1 MSTVQSALTL
11 IVFAAVIIAIAF
23 DVMDMVVA
31 ALLGVAVLIFS
42 GVYSARDVAAVA
54 DASGGSLALLF
65 GGMVVVRVLAPTGL
79 FEWVGRKYLRLTR
92 GSGKRFLIGLVFL
105 VAILCSV
112 LPNATTVVL
121 VAPIILRV
129 ARTLEIDFVPA
140 LILTALVSNTAGL
153 LTLVGDPATFL
164 VGSTIGMT
172 FGGYLRKVSLGGA
185 LNLVALFLIVPWLLR
200 DIWSVRRELPA
211 DLPPARITRPLSAV
225 LALLVLA
232 VMLLLFLFGQDM
244 PQEIAPPA
252 AAIIAAALG
261 LLAVQAMRDEPVGD
275 VVRDVDWKTLLFIG
289 LLFGLVDAVS
299 KTGVLQSCSQLL
311 HDAFGRHFLG
321 AAMVVLL
328 GIAVVSALLANIPVV
343 AAALLAV
350 KGYLVLTELVPDQAL
365 DPTYTA
371 WPAETLPLF
380 IALMFG
386 GTLGGNATLIGAAA
400 NVVSVGICAAN
411 GRPVSF
417 VGFMR
422 YGVPMVTVQLT
433 VSALYVLALHFVLG
447 R

>member
-1 MSTVQSALTL
+1 MTTVQSAVTL
-11 IVFAAVIIAIAF
+11 VVFAAVILAIVL

-31 ALLGVAVLIFS
+31 ALLGVATLIFF
-42 GVYSARDVAAVA
+42 GVYSSRDVAAVA

-79 FEWVGRKYLRLTR
+79 FEWVGSKYLHLTR

-121 VAPIILRV
+121 IAPVILRV
-129 ARTLEIDFVPA
+129 ARTLDIDFVPA

-164 VGSTIGMT
+164 VGSAIGMT
-172 FGGYLRKVSLGGA
+172 FGEYLRQVSLGGA

-200 DIWSVRRELPA
+200 DVWSVRRELPA
-211 DLPPARITRPLSAV
+211 DLPPARITRPTSAA

-232 VMLLLFLFGQDM
+232 VMLLLFLFGEVT

-261 LLAVQAMRDEPVGD
+261 LLAVQAMREETVGD
-275 VVRDVDWKTLLFIG
+275 IVRDVDWKTLLFIA
-289 LLFGLVDAVS
+289 LLFGLVAAVS
-299 KTGVLQSCSQLL
+299 KTGILQSGSQLL
-311 HDAFGRHFLG
+311 HDTFGRHLLM

-328 GIAVVSALLANIPVV
+328 GIGLTSALLANIPLV
-343 AAALLAV
+343 AAGLLGV
-350 KGYLVLTELVPDQAL
+350 KGYLIIAGLVPDQAL
-365 DPTYTA
+365 EPTFTA
-371 WPAETLPLF
+371 WPPETLPLF

-386 GTLGGNATLIGAAA
+386 GTLGGNATLIGASA

-422 YGVPMVTVQLT
+422 YGVPVVAVQLV
-433 VSALYVLALHFVLG
+433 VSALYMLALHFVRG

>member
-371 WPAETLPLF
+371 WPPETLPLF

>member
-1 MSTVQSALTL
+1 MTTVQSAVTL
-11 IVFAAVIIAIAF
+11 VVFAAVILAIVL

-31 ALLGVAVLIFS
+31 ALLGVATLIFF

-79 FEWVGRKYLRLTR
+79 FEWVGSKYLHLTR

-121 VAPIILRV
+121 IAPVILRV
-129 ARTLEIDFVPA
+129 ARTLDIDFVPA
-140 LILTALVSNTAGL
+140 LILTAVVSNTAGL

-164 VGSTIGMT
+164 VGNAIGMT
-172 FGGYLRKVSLGGA
+172 FGEYLRRMSLGGA

-200 DIWSVRRELPA
+200 DVWSVRRELPA
-211 DLPPARITRPLSAV
+211 DLAPARITRPTSAA

-232 VMLLLFLFGQDM
+232 VMLLLFLFGEAT

-261 LLAVQAMRDEPVGD
+261 LLAVQAMREETVGD
-275 VVRDVDWKTLLFIG
+275 IVRDVDWKTLLFIA

-299 KTGVLQSCSQLL
+299 KTGVLQSGSQLL
-311 HDAFGRHFLG
+311 HDTFGRHLLM

-328 GIAVVSALLANIPVV
+328 GIGLTSALLANIPLV
-343 AAALLAV
+343 AAGLLGV
-350 KGYLVLTELVPDQAL
+350 KGYLIIAGLVPDQAL
-365 DPTYTA
+365 EPTFTA
-371 WPAETLPLF
+371 WPPETLPLF

-386 GTLGGNATLIGAAA
+386 GTLGGNATLIGASA

-422 YGVPMVTVQLT
+422 YGVPVVAVQLV
-433 VSALYVLALHFVLG
+433 VSALYMLALHFVLG

>member
-1 MSTVQSALTL
+1 MSIVQSTLTL
-11 IVFAAVIIAIAF
+11 VVFAAVIVAIAF

-31 ALLGVAVLIFS
+31 ALLGVATLIFF
-42 GVYSARDVAAVA
+42 GVYSAKDVAAVA
-54 DASGGSLALLF
+54 DASSGSLALLF

-79 FEWVGRKYLRLTR
+79 FEWVGSKYLRLTR

-121 VAPIILRV
+121 VAPVILRV

-140 LILTALVSNTAGL
+140 LILTAIVSNTAGL

-164 VGSTIGMT
+164 VGSAIGMT
-172 FGGYLRKVSLGGA
+172 FGAYLRQVSLGGA

-200 DIWSVRRELPA
+200 DVWSVRRELPA
-211 DLPPARITRPLSAV
+211 DLPPARITRPVSAA
-225 LALLVLA
+225 LALVVLA
-232 VMLLLFLFGQDM
+232 VMLLLFLFGEVI
-244 PQEIAPPA
+244 PQGIAPPA

-261 LLAVQAMRDEPVGD
+261 LLAVQAMREEPVGD
-275 VVRDVDWKTLLFIG
+275 IVRDVDWKTLLFIT
-289 LLFGLVDAVS
+289 LLFGLVAAVG
-299 KTGVLQSCSQLL
+299 KTGILQSCSELL
-311 HDAFGRHFLG
+311 HDTFGRQLLM

-328 GIAVVSALLANIPVV
+328 GIGLTSALLANIPLV
-343 AAALLAV
+343 AAGLLAV
-350 KGYLVLTELVPDQAL
+350 KGYLVITELVPDQAL
-365 DPTYTA
+365 APTFTA
-371 WPAETLPLF
+371 WPPETLPLF

-386 GTLGGNATLIGAAA
+386 GTLGGNATLIGASA
-400 NVVSVGICAAN
+400 NVVSVGICATN

-417 VGFMR
+417 AGFMR
-422 YGVPMVTVQLT
+422 YGVPVVAVQLA
-433 VSALYVLALHFVLG
+433 VSALYVLGLYFMPG

>member
-1 MSTVQSALTL
+1 MTTVQSAVTL
-11 IVFAAVIIAIAF
+11 VVFAAVILAIVL

-31 ALLGVAVLIFS
+31 ALLGVATLIFF
-42 GVYSARDVAAVA
+42 GVYSSRDVAAVA

-79 FEWVGRKYLRLTR
+79 FEWVGSKYLHLTR

-121 VAPIILRV
+121 IAPVILRV
-129 ARTLEIDFVPA
+129 ARTLDIDFVPA

-164 VGSTIGMT
+164 VGSAIGMT
-172 FGGYLRKVSLGGA
+172 FGEYLRQVSLGGA

-200 DIWSVRRELPA
+200 DVWSVRRELPA
-211 DLPPARITRPLSAV
+211 DLPPARITRPTSAA

-232 VMLLLFLFGQDM
+232 VMLLLFLFGEVT

-261 LLAVQAMRDEPVGD
+261 LLAVQAMREETVGD
-275 VVRDVDWKTLLFIG
+275 IVRDVDWKTLLFIA
-289 LLFGLVDAVS
+289 LLFGLVAAVS
-299 KTGVLQSCSQLL
+299 KTGILQSGSQLL
-311 HDAFGRHFLG
+311 HDTFGRHLLM
-321 AAMVVLL
+321 AAMVVLV
-328 GIAVVSALLANIPVV
+328 GIGLTSALLANIPLV
-343 AAALLAV
+343 AAGLLGV
-350 KGYLVLTELVPDQAL
+350 KGYLIIAGLVPDQAL
-365 DPTYTA
+365 EPTFTA
-371 WPAETLPLF
+371 WPPETLPLF

-386 GTLGGNATLIGAAA
+386 GTLGGNATLIGASA

-422 YGVPMVTVQLT
+422 YGVPVVAVQLV
-433 VSALYVLALHFVLG
+433 VSALYMLALHFVRG

>member
-1 MSTVQSALTL
+1 MSIVQSTLTL
-11 IVFAAVIIAIAF
+11 VVFAAVIVAIAF

-31 ALLGVAVLIFS
+31 ALLGVATLIFF
-42 GVYSARDVAAVA
+42 GVYSAKDVAAVA
-54 DASGGSLALLF
+54 DASSGSLALLF

-79 FEWVGRKYLRLTR
+79 FEWVGSKYLRLTR

-121 VAPIILRV
+121 VAPVILRV

-140 LILTALVSNTAGL
+140 LILTAIVSNTAGL

-164 VGSTIGMT
+164 VGSAIGMT
-172 FGGYLRKVSLGGA
+172 FGAYLRQVSLGGA

-200 DIWSVRRELPA
+200 DVWSVRRELPA
-211 DLPPARITRPLSAV
+211 DLPPAHITRPMSAT

-232 VMLLLFLFGQDM
+232 VMLLLFLFGEEI
-244 PQEIAPPA
+244 PLEIAPPA

-261 LLAVQAMRDEPVGD
+261 LLAVQAMREESVGD
-275 VVRDVDWKTLLFIG
+275 IVRDVDWKTLLFIT
-289 LLFGLVDAVS
+289 LLFGLVGAIS
-299 KTGVLQSCSQLL
+299 KTGVLQSCSQVL
-311 HDAFGRHFLG
+311 HDTFGRHLLM

-328 GIAVVSALLANIPVV
+328 GIGLTSALLANIPLV
-343 AAALLAV
+343 AAGLLAV
-350 KGYLVLTELVPDQAL
+350 KGYLVITELVPDQAL
-365 DPTYTA
+365 EPTFTA
-371 WPAETLPLF
+371 WPPETLPLF

-386 GTLGGNATLIGAAA
+386 GTLGGNATLIGASA

-417 VGFMR
+417 AGFMR
-422 YGVPMVTVQLT
+422 YGVPVVAVQLA
-433 VSALYVLALHFVLG
+433 VSALYVLALHFMVG

>member
-1 MSTVQSALTL
+1 MTTVQSAVTL
-11 IVFAAVIIAIAF
+11 VVFAAVILAIVL

-31 ALLGVAVLIFS
+31 ALLGVATLIFF
-42 GVYSARDVAAVA
+42 GVYSSRDVAAVA

-79 FEWVGRKYLRLTR
+79 FEWVGSKYLHLTR

-121 VAPIILRV
+121 IAPVILRV
-129 ARTLEIDFVPA
+129 ARTLDIDFVPA
-140 LILTALVSNTAGL
+140 LILTAVVSNTAGL

-164 VGSTIGMT
+164 VGSAIGMT
-172 FGGYLRKVSLGGA
+172 FGEYLRQVSLGGA

-200 DIWSVRRELPA
+200 DVWSVRRELPA
-211 DLPPARITRPLSAV
+211 DLPPARITRPTSAA

-232 VMLLLFLFGQDM
+232 VMLLLFLFGEVT

-261 LLAVQAMRDEPVGD
+261 LLAVQAMREETVGD
-275 VVRDVDWKTLLFIG
+275 IVRDVDWKTLLFIA
-289 LLFGLVDAVS
+289 LLFGLVAAVS
-299 KTGVLQSCSQLL
+299 KTGILQSGSQLL
-311 HDAFGRHFLG
+311 HDTFGRHLLM
-321 AAMVVLL
+321 AAMVVLV
-328 GIAVVSALLANIPVV
+328 GIGLTSALLANIPLV
-343 AAALLAV
+343 AAGLLGV
-350 KGYLVLTELVPDQAL
+350 KGYLIIAGLVPDQAL
-365 DPTYTA
+365 EPTFTA
-371 WPAETLPLF
+371 WPPETLPLF

-386 GTLGGNATLIGAAA
+386 GTLGGNATLIGASA

-422 YGVPMVTVQLT
+422 YGVPVVAVQLV
-433 VSALYVLALHFVLG
+433 VSALYMLALHFVLG

>member
-1 MSTVQSALTL
+1 MDTVQTTPTL
-11 IVFAAVIIAIAF
+11 IVFAAVILAIAF

-31 ALLGVAVLIFS
+31 ALLGVAVLIFL
-42 GVYSARDVAAVA
+42 GVYSAKDVAAVA
-54 DASGGSLALLF
+54 DASSGSLALLF

-79 FEWVGRKYLRLTR
+79 FDWVGSKYLRLTR

-121 VAPIILRV
+121 IAPVILRV

-140 LILTALVSNTAGL
+140 LILTAIVSNTAGL

-164 VGSTIGMT
+164 VGSAIGMT
-172 FGGYLRKVSLGGA
+172 FGEYLRQVSLGGA

-200 DIWSVRRELPA
+200 DVWSVQRELPA
-211 DLPPARITRPLSAV
+211 DLPPAHITRPVSAT

-232 VMLLLFLFGQDM
+232 VMLLLFLFGEEI
-244 PQEIAPPA
+244 PLEIAPPA

-261 LLAVQAMRDEPVGD
+261 LLAVQAMREEPVGD
-275 VVRDVDWKTLLFIG
+275 IVRDVDWKTLLFIT
-289 LLFGLVDAVS
+289 LLFGLVGAIS
-299 KTGVLQSCSQLL
+299 KTGVLQSCSQVL
-311 HDAFGRHFLG
+311 HDTFGRHLLM

-328 GIAVVSALLANIPVV
+328 GIGLTSALLANIPLV
-343 AAALLAV
+343 AAGLLAV
-350 KGYLVLTELVPDQAL
+350 KGYLVITELVPDQAL
-365 DPTYTA
+365 EPTFTA
-371 WPAETLPLF
+371 WPPETLPLF

-386 GTLGGNATLIGAAA
+386 GTLGGNATLIGASA
-400 NVVSVGICAAN
+400 NIVSVGICAAN

-417 VGFMR
+417 AGFMR
-422 YGVPMVTVQLT
+422 YGVPVVAVQLA
-433 VSALYVLALHFVLG
+433 VSALYVLALHFIVG

>member
-1 MSTVQSALTL
+1 MSMVQSTLTL
-11 IVFAAVIIAIAF
+11 VVFAAVIVAIAF

-31 ALLGVAVLIFS
+31 ALLGVATLIFF
-42 GVYSARDVAAVA
+42 GVYSAKDVAAVA
-54 DASGGSLALLF
+54 DASSGSLALLF

-79 FEWVGRKYLRLTR
+79 FEWVGSKYLRLTR

-121 VAPIILRV
+121 IAPVILRV

-140 LILTALVSNTAGL
+140 LILTAIVSNTAGL

-164 VGSTIGMT
+164 VGSAIGMT
-172 FGGYLRKVSLGGA
+172 FGEYLRQVSLGGA

-200 DIWSVRRELPA
+200 DVWNVRRELPA
-211 DLPPARITRPLSAV
+211 DLPPAHITRPMSAT

-232 VMLLLFLFGQDM
+232 VMLLLFLFGEEI
-244 PQEIAPPA
+244 PLEIAPPA

-261 LLAVQAMRDEPVGD
+261 LLAVQAMREESVGD
-275 VVRDVDWKTLLFIG
+275 IVRDVDWKTLLFIT
-289 LLFGLVDAVS
+289 LLFGLVGAIS
-299 KTGVLQSCSQLL
+299 KTGVLQSCSQVL
-311 HDAFGRHFLG
+311 HDTFGRHLLM

-328 GIAVVSALLANIPVV
+328 GIGLTSALLANIPLV
-343 AAALLAV
+343 AAGLLAV
-350 KGYLVLTELVPDQAL
+350 KGYLVITELVPDQAL
-365 DPTYTA
+365 EPTFTA
-371 WPAETLPLF
+371 WPPETLPLF

-386 GTLGGNATLIGAAA
+386 GTLGGNATLIGASA
-400 NVVSVGICAAN
+400 NIVSVGICAAN

-417 VGFMR
+417 AGFMR
-422 YGVPMVTVQLT
+422 YGVPVVAVQLA
-433 VSALYVLALHFVLG
+433 VSALYVLALHFIVG

>member
-1 MSTVQSALTL
+1 MSMVQSTLTL
-11 IVFAAVIIAIAF
+11 VVFAAVIVAIAF

-31 ALLGVAVLIFS
+31 ALLGVATLIFF
-42 GVYSARDVAAVA
+42 GVYSAKDVAAVA
-54 DASGGSLALLF
+54 DASSGSLALLF

-79 FEWVGRKYLRLTR
+79 FEWVGSKYLRLTR

-121 VAPIILRV
+121 VAPVILRV

-140 LILTALVSNTAGL
+140 LILTAIVSNTAGL

-164 VGSTIGMT
+164 VGSAIGMT
-172 FGGYLRKVSLGGA
+172 FGAYLRQVSLGGA

-200 DIWSVRRELPA
+200 DVWSVQRELPA
-211 DLPPARITRPLSAV
+211 DLPPARITRPMSAA

-232 VMLLLFLFGQDM
+232 VMLLLFLFGEEI

-261 LLAVQAMRDEPVGD
+261 LLAVQAMREESVGD
-275 VVRDVDWKTLLFIG
+275 IVRDVDWKTLLFIT
-289 LLFGLVDAVS
+289 LLFGLVGAIS
-299 KTGVLQSCSQLL
+299 KTGVLQSCSQVL
-311 HDAFGRHFLG
+311 HDTFGRDLLV

-328 GIAVVSALLANIPVV
+328 GIGLTSALLANIPLV
-343 AAALLAV
+343 AAGLLAV
-350 KGYLVLTELVPDQAL
+350 KGYLVITELVPDQAL
-365 DPTYTA
+365 EPTFTA
-371 WPAETLPLF
+371 WPPETLPLF

-386 GTLGGNATLIGAAA
+386 GTLGGNATLIGASA
-400 NVVSVGICAAN
+400 NIVSVGICAAN

-417 VGFMR
+417 AGFMR
-422 YGVPMVTVQLT
+422 YGVPVVAVQLA
-433 VSALYVLALHFVLG
+433 VSALYVLALHFIVG

>member
-1 MSTVQSALTL
+1 MTTVQSAVTL
-11 IVFAAVIIAIAF
+11 VVFAAVILAIVL

-31 ALLGVAVLIFS
+31 ALLGVATLIFF
-42 GVYSARDVAAVA
+42 GVYSSRDVAAVA

-79 FEWVGRKYLRLTR
+79 FEWVGSKYLHLTR

-121 VAPIILRV
+121 IAPVILRV
-129 ARTLEIDFVPA
+129 ARTLDIDFVPA
-140 LILTALVSNTAGL
+140 LILTAVVSNTAGL

-164 VGSTIGMT
+164 VGSAIGMT
-172 FGGYLRKVSLGGA
+172 FGEYLRQVSLGGA

-200 DIWSVRRELPA
+200 DVWSVRRELPA
-211 DLPPARITRPLSAV
+211 DLPPARITRPTSAA

-232 VMLLLFLFGQDM
+232 VMLLLFLFGEVT

-261 LLAVQAMRDEPVGD
+261 LLAVQAMREETVGD
-275 VVRDVDWKTLLFIG
+275 IVRDVDWKTLLFIA
-289 LLFGLVDAVS
+289 LLFGLVAAVS
-299 KTGVLQSCSQLL
+299 KTGILQSGSQLL
-311 HDAFGRHFLG
+311 HDTFGRHLLM
-321 AAMVVLL
+321 AAMVVLV
-328 GIAVVSALLANIPVV
+328 GIGLTSALLANIPLV
-343 AAALLAV
+343 AAGLLGV
-350 KGYLVLTELVPDQAL
+350 KGYLIIAGLVPDQAL
-365 DPTYTA
+365 EPTFTA
-371 WPAETLPLF
+371 WPPETLPLF

-386 GTLGGNATLIGAAA
+386 GTLGGNATLIGASA

-422 YGVPMVTVQLT
+422 YGVPVVAVQLV
-433 VSALYVLALHFVLG
+433 VSALYMLALHFVRG

>member
-1 MSTVQSALTL
+1 MTTVQSAVTL
-11 IVFAAVIIAIAF
+11 VVFAAVILAIVL

-31 ALLGVAVLIFS
+31 ALLGVATLIFF
-42 GVYSARDVAAVA
+42 GVYSSRDVAAVA

-79 FEWVGRKYLRLTR
+79 FEWVGSKYLHLTR

-121 VAPIILRV
+121 IAPVILRV
-129 ARTLEIDFVPA
+129 ARALDIDFVPA
-140 LILTALVSNTAGL
+140 LILTAVVSNTAGL

-164 VGSTIGMT
+164 VGSAIGMT
-172 FGGYLRKVSLGGA
+172 FGEYLRQVSLGGA

-200 DIWSVRRELPA
+200 DVWSVRRELPA
-211 DLPPARITRPLSAV
+211 DLPPARITRPTSAA

-232 VMLLLFLFGQDM
+232 VMLLLFLFGEVT

-261 LLAVQAMRDEPVGD
+261 LLAVQAMREETVGD
-275 VVRDVDWKTLLFIG
+275 IVRDVDWKTLLFIA
-289 LLFGLVDAVS
+289 LLFGLVAAVS
-299 KTGVLQSCSQLL
+299 KTGILQSGSQLL
-311 HDAFGRHFLG
+311 HDTFGRHLLM
-321 AAMVVLL
+321 AAMVVLV
-328 GIAVVSALLANIPVV
+328 GIGLTSALLANIPLV
-343 AAALLAV
+343 AAGLLGV
-350 KGYLVLTELVPDQAL
+350 KGYLIIAGLVPDQAL
-365 DPTYTA
+365 EPTFTA
-371 WPAETLPLF
+371 WPPETLPLF

-386 GTLGGNATLIGAAA
+386 GTLGGNATLIGASA

-422 YGVPMVTVQLT
+422 YGVPVVAVQLV
-433 VSALYVLALHFVLG
+433 VSALYMLALHFVLG

>member
-1 MSTVQSALTL
+1 MTTVQSAVTL
-11 IVFAAVIIAIAF
+11 VVFAAVILAIVL

-31 ALLGVAVLIFS
+31 ALLGVATLIFF
-42 GVYSARDVAAVA
+42 GVYSSRDVAAVA

-79 FEWVGRKYLRLTR
+79 FEWVGSKYLHLTR

-121 VAPIILRV
+121 IAPVILRV
-129 ARTLEIDFVPA
+129 ARTLDIDFVPA

-164 VGSTIGMT
+164 VGSAIGMT
-172 FGGYLRKVSLGGA
+172 FGEYLRQVSLGGA

-200 DIWSVRRELPA
+200 DVWSVRRQLPA
-211 DLPPARITRPLSAV
+211 DLPPARITRPTSAA

-232 VMLLLFLFGQDM
+232 VMLLLFLFGEVT

-261 LLAVQAMRDEPVGD
+261 LLAVQAMREETVGD
-275 VVRDVDWKTLLFIG
+275 IVRDVDWKTLLFIA
-289 LLFGLVDAVS
+289 LLFGLVAAVS
-299 KTGVLQSCSQLL
+299 KTGILQSGSQLL
-311 HDAFGRHFLG
+311 HDTFGRHLLM
-321 AAMVVLL
+321 AAMVVLV
-328 GIAVVSALLANIPVV
+328 GIGLTSALLANIPLV
-343 AAALLAV
+343 AAGLLGV
-350 KGYLVLTELVPDQAL
+350 KGYLIIAGLVPDQAL
-365 DPTYTA
+365 EPTFTA
-371 WPAETLPLF
+371 WPPETLPLF

-386 GTLGGNATLIGAAA
+386 GTLGGNATLIGASA

-422 YGVPMVTVQLT
+422 YGVPVVAVQLV
-433 VSALYVLALHFVLG
+433 VSALYMLALHFVRG

>member
-1 MSTVQSALTL
+1 MSMVQSTLTL
-11 IVFAAVIIAIAF
+11 VVFAAVIVAIAF

-31 ALLGVAVLIFS
+31 ALLGVATLIFF
-42 GVYSARDVAAVA
+42 GVYSAKDVAAVA
-54 DASGGSLALLF
+54 DASSGSLALLF

-79 FEWVGRKYLRLTR
+79 FDCVGSKYLRLTR

-121 VAPIILRV
+121 IAPVILRV

-140 LILTALVSNTAGL
+140 LILTAIVSNTAGL

-164 VGSTIGMT
+164 VGSAIGMT
-172 FGGYLRKVSLGGA
+172 FGEYLRQVSLGGA

-200 DIWSVRRELPA
+200 DVWSVRRELPA
-211 DLPPARITRPLSAV
+211 HLPPAHITRPMSAT

-232 VMLLLFLFGQDM
+232 VMLLLFLFGEEI
-244 PQEIAPPA
+244 PLEIAPPA

-261 LLAVQAMRDEPVGD
+261 LLAVQAMREEPVGD
-275 VVRDVDWKTLLFIG
+275 IVRDVDWKTLLFIT
-289 LLFGLVDAVS
+289 LLFALVGAIS
-299 KTGVLQSCSQLL
+299 KTGVLQSCSQVL
-311 HDAFGRHFLG
+311 HDTFGRHLLM

-328 GIAVVSALLANIPVV
+328 GIGLISALLANIPLV
-343 AAALLAV
+343 AAGLLAV
-350 KGYLVLTELVPDQAL
+350 KGYLVITELVPDQAL
-365 DPTYTA
+365 EPTFTA
-371 WPAETLPLF
+371 WPPETLPLF

-386 GTLGGNATLIGAAA
+386 GTLGGNATLIGASA
-400 NVVSVGICAAN
+400 NIVSVGICAAN

-417 VGFMR
+417 AGFMR
-422 YGVPMVTVQLT
+422 YGVPVVAVQLA
-433 VSALYVLALHFVLG
+433 VSALYVLALHFIVG

>member
-1 MSTVQSALTL
+1 MTTVQSAVTL
-11 IVFAAVIIAIAF
+11 VVFAAVILAIVL

-31 ALLGVAVLIFS
+31 ALLGVATLIFF
-42 GVYSARDVAAVA
+42 GVYSSRDVAAVA

-79 FEWVGRKYLRLTR
+79 FEWVGSKYLHLTR

-121 VAPIILRV
+121 IAPVILRV
-129 ARTLEIDFVPA
+129 ARTLDIDFVPA

-164 VGSTIGMT
+164 VGSAIGMT
-172 FGGYLRKVSLGGA
+172 FGEYLRQVSLGGA

-200 DIWSVRRELPA
+200 DVWSVRRELPA
-211 DLPPARITRPLSAV
+211 DLPPAHITRPMSAT

-232 VMLLLFLFGQDM
+232 VMLLLFLFGEVT

-261 LLAVQAMRDEPVGD
+261 LLAVQAMREETVGD
-275 VVRDVDWKTLLFIG
+275 IVRDVDWKTLLFIA
-289 LLFGLVDAVS
+289 LLFGLVAAVS
-299 KTGVLQSCSQLL
+299 KTGILQSGSQLL
-311 HDAFGRHFLG
+311 HDTFGRHLLM
-321 AAMVVLL
+321 AAMVVLV
-328 GIAVVSALLANIPVV
+328 GIGLTSALLANIPLV
-343 AAALLAV
+343 AAGLLGV
-350 KGYLVLTELVPDQAL
+350 KGYLIIAGLVPDQAL
-365 DPTYTA
+365 EPTFTA
-371 WPAETLPLF
+371 WPPETLPLF

-386 GTLGGNATLIGAAA
+386 GTLGGNATLIGASA

-422 YGVPMVTVQLT
+422 YGVPVVAVQLV
-433 VSALYVLALHFVLG
+433 VSALYMLALHFVRG